1 MVNAMKMLRKYGPI
15 VLVLLIFFSAS
26 NIALAN
32 DIESIDIKADVQKD
46 GSVVITDHR
55 IFNATEGTEH
65 YLTFGNLG
73 ESELLD
79 FEVYEKGKK
88 LQDVGTWDVNKSID
102 EKAGKY
108 GVNTTPDGFELCFGI
123 GSLGKK
129 DFTIVYKISNF
140 VRKLQDNKQAIYWYF
155 IQPNMDPISK
165 INISVTNQ
173 AGLIYKFPDTKL
185 WGFGFRGKADITDN
199 ELKLYTEGDFDT
211 SEYVVMLGIF
221 PEGTF
226 TVNASYPY
234 DEEGIRELA
243 MQGATSNESDSE
255 GTDVGDGYMPNA
267 NADPN
272 FDETSNSGSSFFNS
286 LPFFGSLIAFA
297 AGPLMVLLPF
307 AFFFRKFKSKNLNS
321 GKTRFKSTVGKGT
334 YYRDIPY
341 DGEVTDIA
349 HFLYAGAKEY
359 VSSYI
364 LKWIQEGRLKDE
376 KEMTGL
382 IFKKETLALVIN
394 NSQFFENDNP
404 QEAELWYMVQKASG
418 DDKILS
424 EKEFTKYISRHISQ
438 FNNWVDYVND
448 RSEQIL
454 TDKGYFSQ
462 ADKKFL
468 FIKYKSKEITAKG
481 QTLLDNIVGFK
492 NYLLDFSL
500 LSEREVGD
508 VKLWEKYMI
517 WAAMLDITEEV
528 YEQLKIVNPE
538 VISSMNFDYT
548 TILMTNAFAN
558 RVYSTQSSLN
568 SSSSF
573 GGGGSSFGGGGGGAS
588 GGSSGGGT
596 R

>member
-1 MVNAMKMLRKYGPI
+1 MVNAMKMLRKYGPF

-46 GSVVITDHR
+46 GSVVIKDHR

-108 GVNTTPDGFELCFGI
+108 GVNLTPDGFELCFGI

-185 WGFGFRGKADITDN
+185 WGFGFRGKTDITDN

-243 MQGATSNESDSE
+243 MQGATSNESDSK

-267 NADPN
+267 NPDPN
-272 FDETSNSGSSFFNS
+272 FDEASNSGSSFFNS
-286 LPFFGSLIAFA
+286 SPFFASLIAFIG
-297 AGPLMVLLPF
+297 GPLMVMLPF

-454 TDKGYFSQ
+454 TYKGYFSQ

-500 LSEREVGD
+500 LSEREVSD
-508 VKLWEKYMI
+508 VKLWEKYLI

-528 YEQLKIVNPE
+528 YEQLKIINPE

-558 RVYSTQSSLN
+558 RVYSTQSRLN